1 LLCGGGYGLR
11 QCPQTDVSVGG
22 PAGQRNDDLAKDEHI
37 LT

>member
-11 QCPQTDVSVGG
+11 QYPQTDVSVGG
-22 PAGQRNDDLAKDEHI
+22 PAGQKIDNLAKDEHI